1 MKLFFTF
8 LQVSQLIFLV
18 LLIVYASFL
27 IVSLV
32 IGGVH
37 LYEKRKS
44 KANLAVC
51 SSDIAVSIVVPAYNE
66 ALTIIS
72 SIDSLLHLDFDN
84 YEIIVVDDGSSDQT
98 PELLKDHFQLSPHSK
113 DINQHILTKP
123 CKAVYKGEING
134 IQLTLISKEN
144 GGKGDALNM
153 GINASCYDYFLCLDA
168 DSMLQADSLTQIVK
182 LVRQDPTV
190 VAVGGL
196 VQVAQGVKIE
206 KGQVV
211 SYHLPW
217 HMIPCVQ
224 AIEYDSSFLGARIF
238 LDYLKANLIISGAFG
253 LFKKDVVKAV
263 GGYDTQT
270 LGEDMEL
277 VMKLHFF
284 CRNNQIPYR
293 ICYETDAICWSQAP
307 TSLEDLRKQR
317 RRWFLGLYQCLKKYK
332 SIFANYRF
340 GAVGSISYMYYIF
353 FELLSPFF
361 ELFGMGVVLLA
372 LMFHQLNVSFFF
384 SLISLYIF
392 YCILITLTS
401 FLHRI
406 YSQKLMI
413 GTMDIIKVIY
423 IAIFRYL
430 VLHPILT
437 LVKVAGLIGYR
448 EHKNVW
454 GQLKREIQMQEYD
467 RSPSQKSSKL

>member
-1 MKLFFTF
+1 MQLFFAF

-18 LLIVYASFL
+18 LLIAYASFL
-27 IVSLV
+27 VISLV

-37 LYEKRKS
+37 LYEKRENKS
-44 KANLAVC
+44 VLEMD
-51 SSDIAVSIVVPAYNE
+51 SSDISVSIIVPAYNE
-66 ALTIIS
+66 ALTIVS
-72 SIDSLLHLDFDN
+72 SVDSLLHLDYDN
-84 YEIIVVDDGSSDQT
+84 YEIIVVDDGSSDT
-98 PELLKDHFQLSPHSK
+98 TSALLKEHFQLELYQDSFRQP
-113 DINQHILTKP
+113 ILTQP
-123 CKAVYKGEING
+123 CKEIYKTQVNG
-134 IQLTLISKEN
+134 VALTLIIKEN

-153 GINASCYDYFLCLDA
+153 GINASCHDYFLCLDA
-168 DSMLQADSLTQIVK
+168 DSMLQKDSLQQIVK
-182 LVRQDPTV
+182 SVRRDPTV

-196 VQVAQGVKIE
+196 VQVAQGVKID

-217 HMIPCVQ
+217 RVIPCAQ

-253 LFKKDVVKAV
+253 LFKKDVVVAV
-263 GGYDTQT
+263 GGYDTKT

-284 CRNNQIPYR
+284 CRNNQLPYQ

-307 TSLEDLRKQR
+307 TSLGDLRKQR

-353 FELLSPFF
+353 FELMSPFF
-361 ELFGMGVVLLA
+361 ELFGTVVVFLA
-372 LMFHQLNVSFFF
+372 LVFHQLNVPFFF

-392 YCILITLTS
+392 YCVLITLTS

-413 GTMDIIKVIY
+413 GVVDIIKVIY

-430 VLHPILT
+430 VLHPVLT
-437 LVKVAGLIGYR
+437 IVKVGGMIGYR
-448 EHKNVW
+448 DHKNVW
-454 GQLKREIQMQEYD
+454 GQLKREIPMQEYD
-467 RSPSQKSSKL
+467 SSPF